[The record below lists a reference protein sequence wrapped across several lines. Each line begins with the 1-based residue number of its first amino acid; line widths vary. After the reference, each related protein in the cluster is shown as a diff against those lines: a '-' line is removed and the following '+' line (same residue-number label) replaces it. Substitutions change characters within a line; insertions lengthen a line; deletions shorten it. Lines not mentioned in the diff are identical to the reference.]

1 MRKNLMITPEGTKDY
16 LFEECITSC
25 DVQEKIKNCFVNRG
39 YSKVDTPCIEFMICF
54 LWRTQVIH
62 KKQCLRQLII
72 KAD

>member
-39 YSKVDTPCIEFMICF
+39 YSKVDTPCIEFYDLFSSDLGIDYF
-54 LWRTQVIH
+54 LLLETS
-62 KKQCLRQLII
+62 L
-72 KAD
+72 

>member
-39 YSKVDTPCIEFMICF
+39 YSKVDTPCIEFYDLF
-54 LWRTQVIH
+54 SLEEVIH